1 MLEKRQEDN
10 IDETTVERKRNN
22 GSNVLSRTTLQF
34 SLFWEKE
41 DKRDI
46 HIFLVTILMA
56 ETTIRP
62 EKRREAVTENEQ
74 KSVSMFQRRKSSV
87 VSQTARRSERDLSN
101 VVLLMTL
108 QKKKGGRL
116 SLSLLL
122 MSSHASYESAVYSQ
136 VSLNRM
142 STAVKPRT

>member
-116 SLSLLL
+116 SLSP
-122 MSSHASYESAVYSQ
+122 SHVFTCK
-136 VSLNRM
+136 L
-142 STAVKPRT
+142 